1 MFHMIGHM
9 VFGLIVGI
17 VAKVLMPGHDPSGFL
32 VTILLGIA
40 GAWVGGQLGRL
51 LGWYEAGHPAGF
63 VMAVIGAIVLLFLYR
78 LTLSSPP
85 PHAQYLSPSYPY
97 TIVAAAPGNPF
108 PPSPNAFIEGR

>member
-1 MFHMIGHM
+1 MFHIIGHM
-9 VFGLIVGI
+9 FFGLIVGI

-63 VMAVIGAIVLLFLYR
+63 VMAVIGAIVLLFIYR
-78 LTLSSPP
+78 LTISSPP
-85 PHAQYLSPSYPY
+85 PHVQYLSPSYPY
-97 TIVAAAPGNPF
+97 TIVAAATGDPLPTA
-108 PPSPNAFIEGR
+108 SARRC